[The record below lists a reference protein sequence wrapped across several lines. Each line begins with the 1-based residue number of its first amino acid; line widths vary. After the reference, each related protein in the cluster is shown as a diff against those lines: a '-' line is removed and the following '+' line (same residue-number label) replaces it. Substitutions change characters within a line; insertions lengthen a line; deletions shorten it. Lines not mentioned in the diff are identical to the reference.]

1 MIAAG
6 FLAQLRNPA
15 ADHNPM
21 SVTESPLTWVR

>member
-15 ADHNPM
+15 ADHNKHE
-21 SVTESPLTWVR
+21 VKFRELTLF